1 MCLVT
6 LSAPYGAGGSQ
17 VGPDLARRLDVPFV
31 DRVISTDVATGLDV
45 SLDAALHRDDVTSS
59 HFLARFLKSMA
70 PVGGAYGFGELDA
83 ESTSHCSVRD
93 AAERAVFERADNGR
107 GVILGRAGAVVLRD
121 DPRAIHVRLDGP
133 REARLQQAMKIQKI
147 DRETADRRMK
157 ETDRAR
163 YQYVR
168 ILRRA
173 DARDPALYHLI
184 IDSTVIDLKA
194 CVEVIALAAEKHA
207 ASVLAASGSAGVAE
221 GNIASSIHPAA
232 NRSVRS

>member
-31 DRVISTDVATGLDV
+31 DRVIPSDVAARLEGPLD
-45 SLDAALHRDDVTSS
+45 SALRHDDVTSS
-59 HFLARFLKSMA
+59 HFLARLMKSMA
-70 PVGGAYGFGELDA
+70 PIGEAYGFGEVDA
-83 ESTSHCSVRD
+83 ETTSERSIGD
-93 AAERAVFERADNGR
+93 AAEQAVFERADSGR

-121 DPRAIHVRLDGP
+121 DPRAVHVRLDGP
-133 REARLQQAMKIQKI
+133 RESRLLQAMRLQGI
-147 DRETADRRMK
+147 DRKTAERRMK

-168 ILRRA
+168 ILRRT

-184 IDSTVIDLKA
+184 IDSTVIDLEA
-194 CVEVIALAAEKHA
+194 CVEVVALAAEKHT
-207 ASVLAASGSAGVAE
+207 ASVLAASGSTD
-221 GNIASSIHPAA
+221 
-232 NRSVRS
+232 VR